1 MAGVKAFSL
10 GSGVE
15 LRRVLLL
22 RGVRLKLLVS
32 ELSHARRLLLDA
44 KVVFRL
50 GTDLR
55 IRFVLHEGLI
65 SIAHT
70 VLG

>member
-10 GSGVE
+10 GSGVK
-15 LRRVLLL
+15 LRCVLLL
-22 RGVRLKLLVS
+22 RGVRLKLLVF
-32 ELSHARRLLLDA
+32 ELSHARRFLLDA

-55 IRFVLHEGLI
+55 IRLILHEGLI
-65 SIAHT
+65 SIAHAA
-70 VLG
+70 LG